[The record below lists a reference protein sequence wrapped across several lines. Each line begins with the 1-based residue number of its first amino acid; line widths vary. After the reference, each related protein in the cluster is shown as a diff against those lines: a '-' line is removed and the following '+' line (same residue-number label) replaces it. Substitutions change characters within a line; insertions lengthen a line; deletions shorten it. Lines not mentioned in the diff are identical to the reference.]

1 MTTLHAAFRVG
12 QLVHH
17 KRFDY
22 RGLIADVDA
31 EFQGSERWY
40 AVMARSRPPKDK
52 PWYHVLVHDAEH
64 WTYVAEQNLEPDD
77 TGRPI
82 SHPDLA
88 KHFAEFRDGAYVPTR
103 PTN

>member
-12 QLVHH
+12 QLIHH

-40 AVMARSRPPKDK
+40 AVMARSRPPKHK
-52 PWYHVLVHDAEH
+52 PWYHVLVHG
-64 WTYVAEQNLEPDD
+64 AEQNLEPDD

-88 KHFAEFRDGAYVPTR
+88 EHFAEFRDSAYIPTR
-103 PTN
+103 PAN